1 MSKLD
6 FSLCVAEYF
15 NTICRY
21 SAKTDNEHTYRT
33 DLHNFLRK
41 VCKEFQENIEPR
53 QEVKDGQPKLGVPDF
68 SFIDGKKL
76 GTVGLLENKAIG
88 VNVNALIH
96 SQQVRKY
103 RMRSENIILTNYLD
117 WLLVKDGIVTHSA
130 SLGIA
135 SDLKHKGQAD
145 TKGVADL
152 RILLCAFLSQEPI
165 GIRSKKEL
173 AEQLALRCHD
183 LRDFLIIEM
192 ERQKKG
198 SEHSTLRDL
207 YNAFQQYVDSE
218 LKSDDF
224 ASAFAQTLGYSLFI
238 AKLNVHPENTVINL
252 YNVQKFIPQNFGLI
266 KSLSNFLKELDEE
279 NYLPIRYRVE
289 EILGMMNHL
298 YLGEIIRDLSFNKKL
313 PFQDDEARL
322 FERDPYIYFYEYFLH
337 EYDANLKDGR
347 GVFYTPPPVVNF
359 IIRGINHIL
368 KQDFGIS
375 EGLADAQQ
383 VQLLDF
389 ATGTGT
395 FIVEAMQQM
404 FEDPLISCSRPLQE
418 RLVKDHILKNLFGFE
433 YLIAPYTIAHL
444 KLSQFL
450 KDKGFNIVESF
461 KIYLTNTL
469 DMKMHKD
476 QLHIPFM
483 QKLQAES
490 DAAHKVKETPIRVI
504 VGNPPYNVKSK
515 NSGAID
521 DLVKEAYAPKDE
533 KKMNWDDYVKFIRF
547 AHQKMEQIDKGVI
560 GIITNNSYLNAITLR
575 QMRNRLM
582 ADFNSIYILNLH
594 GNSLIGELAPDGKQ
608 DKSVFDI
615 RVGTSI
621 AFFVKTEAKPN
632 KCQVYY
638 ASITSSNRLD
648 KYKKLAFGDM
658 SLFESLD
665 VAGFN
670 NQFAATRWAKRF
682 TEPLSFFVPS
692 GDGFAKQLEAYGDFW
707 GVTDIFQENGSGVK
721 TERDEITIHFTKE
734 ELDTVIRDFLSESEE
749 IIKRKYKDAL
759 GIQEENKFAKKYAD
773 GDSRDWSVNKA
784 KNDLMNHK
792 NKNCHVTI
800 LYRPFDMRYTFYTG
814 TSRGFIGTPGSKIGK
829 QMIQGENFSL
839 FTVRQVAE
847 EKFNHIGVTN
857 LLSECRTTLSA
868 RGMSYVFPLFIY
880 PSNNGHIDMFSPK
893 EKQENF
899 QPAFRQWLNKKYGK
913 EFTPEQ
919 ILGYIYAVL
928 YSPTFRHRYQEF
940 LKIDFPRIPFVDDA
954 KQFQQLSELGWELVQ
969 VHILKAVPD
978 GVSTPFNGDGNNKVT
993 KVEYDPETKQLHI
1006 NEGQYF
1012 SNVPQE
1018 AWDFVIG
1025 GYQVLSKYLKERKKA
1040 DRTLEYTELKHIPKV
1055 IRILCFTHTQMQKID
1070 DVFVCP

>member
-6 FSLCVAEYF
+6 FSLCAAEYF
-15 NTICRY
+15 NTLCRY

-88 VNVNALIH
+88 ANVNALIH

-130 SLGIA
+130 SLGIV
-135 SDLKHKGQAD
+135 SDLKHMGQAD

-621 AFFVKTEAKPN
+621 AFFAKTEAMPK

-648 KYKKLAFGDM
+648 KYKKLALGDM
-658 SLFESLD
+658 SLFEPLD

-670 NQFAATRWAKRF
+670 KNFAETRWSKRF
-682 TEPLSFFVPS
+682 IEPLSFFVPS
-692 GDGFAKQLEAYGDFW
+692 NEGFVKQLEQYGNFW
-707 GVTDIFQENGSGVK
+707 GITDAFQTYGSGVK
-721 TERDEITIHFTKE
+721 TDRDDIVTNYSEE
-734 ELDTVIRDFLSESEE
+734 ELAVNMRKAFSGQYDSEF
-749 IIKRKYKDAL
+749 K
-759 GIQEENKFAKKYAD
+759 KKYSIVNSSSYDFAD
-773 GDSRDWSVNKA
+773 RVK
-784 KNDLMNHK
+784 KQKFDLSCIK
-792 NKNCHVTI
+792 TI
-800 LYRPFDMRYTFYTG
+800 LYRPFDIRKIYYKIGF
-814 TSRGFIGTPGSKIGK
+814 TSRPAWDVMQNMLDEKNIGLLTARLTDCENASHFMCTNYFSEQKTSESTKSSYHFPLYLYPPYDNRTGDMFAVKEK
-829 QMIQGENFSL
+829 LENFKP
-839 FTVRQVAE
+839 V
-847 EKFNHIGVTN
+847 
-857 LLSECRTTLSA
+857 
-868 RGMSYVFPLFIY
+868 
-880 PSNNGHIDMFSPK
+880 
-893 EKQENF
+893 
-899 QPAFRQWLNKKYGK
+899 FRQWLDKKYGK
-913 EFTPEQ
+913 QFTPEQ
-919 ILGYIYAVL
+919 VLGYIYAVL
-928 YSPTFRHRYQEF
+928 HSPTLRKRYQEF
-940 LKIDFPRIPFVDDA
+940 LKIDFPRIPFVDNA
-954 KQFQQLSELGWELVQ
+954 TQFEELSMLGWELVQ
-969 VHILKAVPD
+969 VHIMKAVPD

-993 KVEYDPETKQLHI
+993 KVVYDSETKQLHI
-1006 NEGQYF
+1006 NEGQFF